1 MSLKELRQK
10 SQKDLT
16 KNINDL
22 KAELFMLR
30 FKNSTGQL
38 KELHKIDAVKKEIAK
53 VLTVMNELKRTDAEA
68 NKVAKKA
75 SAKPA
80 TKKTSS
86 SKKTK
91 PAAKKVTEEVKEKDV
106 EIKGESK

>member
-53 VLTVMNELKRTDAEA
+53 VLTVMNELKRNDALA

-75 SAKPA
+75 SAKPT
-80 TKKTSS
+80 TKKAVS

-91 PAAKKVTEEVKEKDV
+91 PVAKKAAEAAKEKDV